1 MFRLQCITSLVQHYN
16 ILTLTILKSFGLT
29 NRLTTQISCIKITAY
44 RSFLVDWETERA
56 MYDFIPRYPIISFS
70 FLTRMLQQKDFS
82 MSIRL
87 DWKSGGAKRSGSNDE
102 SKYLILIYQW
112 HLVINWVLVNGLYWN
127 TSEVDWTCCF
137 SVKIRWISFGHF
149 WIFFISIV
157 RCRKDDFFISKFYIT
172 YAMRWLRIC
181 NCRRFPLYA
190 DWEDDFPK
198 STFLWKLC
206 FSQTVRWTLSSTT
219 GWARGK

>member
-1 MFRLQCITSLVQHYN
+1 MFGWDFEVDAWSRFLRWNL
-16 ILTLTILKSFGLT
+16 
-29 NRLTTQISCIKITAY
+29 IKIFVWTCDMN
-44 RSFLVDWETERA
+44 STLGSVVPLA
-56 MYDFIPRYPIISFS
+56 MF
-70 FLTRMLQQKDFS
+70 
-82 MSIRL
+82 
-87 DWKSGGAKRSGSNDE
+87 
-102 SKYLILIYQW
+102 LIYQW